1 VKHRPASDFIP
12 SFDAPDIAFEL
23 PVEEEITIAEPTAI
37 ELPAFLPRT
46 PREPAPDLNAIF
58 ESGRQAGLAEA
69 REQAQR
75 ELESE
80 RETASHAL
88 DQARQLW
95 AGEVAG
101 PLATQIPEALN
112 ALGES
117 LADRVG
123 RLLQPFLET
132 ELRDAA
138 SRALIA
144 QIGPL
149 LAGND
154 GSLIR
159 VRGPALLVETLRGVF
174 PADRAVEFVENDAT
188 EVTIVT
194 ADTIIETR
202 IGAWVAR
209 LEGRG
214 PDRRRRHLAN

>member
-1 VKHRPASDFIP
+1 MKHRPASDFIP
-12 SFDAPDIAFEL
+12 SFDAAEIDFEV
-23 PVEEEITIAEPTAI
+23 PVEAMPVAGPAAI

-46 PREPAPDLNAIF
+46 PREPPPDLDAIF
-58 ESGRQAGLAEA
+58 ENGRQAGLAEA
-69 REQAQR
+69 REAARQELERQR
-75 ELESE
+75 EEAA
-80 RETASHAL
+80 REL
-88 DQARQLW
+88 DAARRLW
-95 AGEVAG
+95 AEEVAT
-101 PLATQIPEALN
+101 PLAAQIPAALN

-149 LAGND
+149 LAGAD

-174 PADRAVEFVENDAT
+174 PADRAVEFIENDET

-214 PDRRRRHLAN
+214 PDRRRRHLAT